1 MRGVLAALTDALVV
15 AGLGFVA
22 FRLALVT
29 APCNGN
35 MGDCASLTPLVVLFV
50 LLALVLYFG
59 AGQLL
64 WRSTPGQRLFHA
76 SRKEGDSS

>member
-1 MRGVLAALTDALVV
+1 MRGALAALTDALVV
-15 AGLGFVA
+15 CGLGFVA

-35 MGDCASLTPLVVLFV
+35 MGDCASLTPLVVFFV

-64 WRSTPGQRLFHA
+64 WRSTPGQKLFQVE
-76 SRKEGDSS
+76 RKDCD

>member
-1 MRGVLAALTDALVV
+1 MRSVLAALTDALVV
-15 AGLGFVA
+15 AGLGFLA

-35 MGDCASLTPLVVLFV
+35 MGSCASLTPIVVLFV

-59 AGQLL
+59 VGQLL
-64 WRSTPGQRLFHA
+64 WRSTPGQKLFQVDRDKPA
-76 SRKEGDSS
+76 